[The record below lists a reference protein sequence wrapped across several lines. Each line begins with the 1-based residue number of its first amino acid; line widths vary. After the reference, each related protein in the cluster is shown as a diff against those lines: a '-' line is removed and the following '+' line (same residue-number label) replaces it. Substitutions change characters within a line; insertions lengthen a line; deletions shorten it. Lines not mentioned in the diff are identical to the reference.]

1 MSKIDISVQG
11 QNKKYRSEITESL
24 DVVSDHI
31 RNLMKNSDS
40 LLFEGED
47 EHTIIP
53 IHAINMI
60 EIFK

>member
-11 QNKKYRSEITESL
+11 QKKKYRSEIEESL

-40 LLFEGED
+40 LLFEGKD

-53 IHAINMI
+53 IHAITMI

>member
-1 MSKIDISVQG
+1 MITIKVSVQG
-11 QNKKYRSEITESL
+11 QKEKYRSEIEESL

-60 EIFK
+60 EIFE

>member
-1 MSKIDISVQG
+1 MSKIYISVQG
-11 QNKKYRSEITESL
+11 RNEKYRSEIEESL

-53 IHAINMI
+53 IHAITMI
-60 EIFK
+60 EITE